1 MEGSGCI
8 QESLVYR
15 QDTAGEGEEGA
26 GSLAHSFIPGL
37 LPGDTELPPR
47 GSCSEEEFSWRRP
60 RNSSTVM
67 GGTRLSCPRT
77 SHLTP
82 FTSLSKYPPLRE
94 ATLITPPQRA
104 PLMPSPF
111 PSFRLLCVS
120 CSPPAGYTF
129 VCCFAV
135 WLSHAIISPMRRRT
149 LPSFFTAKSPAPR
162 SSLA

>member
-1 MEGSGCI
+1 MWMEGSGCI
-8 QESLVYR
+8 HESLVYR
-15 QDTAGEGEEGA
+15 RIHESLVYRRDTAGEEEEVA

-60 RNSSTVM
+60 RNSSRVM

-94 ATLITPPQRA
+94 ATLITPSHALALPQ
-104 PLMPSPF
+104 L
-111 PSFRLLCVS
+111 SFALCV
-120 CSPPAGYTF
+120 
-129 VCCFAV
+129 V
-135 WLSHAIISPMRRRT
+135 
-149 LPSFFTAKSPAPR
+149 
-162 SSLA
+162 